1 MSFTALMHNQALIK
15 KAEKILQDAVSDEH
29 THIYIKQA
37 NGEIVKLKEGFK
49 IIEYSC
55 VPIYKE
61 ESEVK

>member
-1 MSFTALMHNQALIK
+1 MSFPALMHNHALIE

-37 NGEIVKLKEGFK
+37 NGETIKLKEGFE
-49 IIEYSC
+49 IIDYSC

-61 ESEVK
+61 ESEAN